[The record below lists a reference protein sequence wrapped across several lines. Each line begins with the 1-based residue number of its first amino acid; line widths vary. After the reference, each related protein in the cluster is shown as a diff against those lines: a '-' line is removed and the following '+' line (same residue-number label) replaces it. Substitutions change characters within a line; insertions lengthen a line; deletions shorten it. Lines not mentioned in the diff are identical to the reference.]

1 MGEYEV
7 GGGCLVC
14 WSIEVTLIVLCGLKF
29 DATVF
34 VSVALILLL
43 WVERSVVGYGD
54 GDDIDDC
61 GGSSCCCCSCDCND
75 CDEGSDDD
83 VSGEI
88 RAAFW

>member
-7 GGGCLVC
+7 GCGCLVC
-14 WSIEVTLIVLCGLKF
+14 WSIEVTLIVLCGLQF
-29 DATVF
+29 DATEF

-43 WVERSVVGYGD
+43 WVERSVVRYGD

-61 GGSSCCCCSCDCND
+61 GGSRCCCCCSCDCKD
-75 CDEGSDDD
+75 CDEDSGDD

-88 RAAFW
+88 RAAF